1 MLRVLIKRFRRSHFN
16 DPPEVHDRH
25 VIADVA
31 HAGCQ
36 TSLEA
41 ARASTVPMVA
51 SHSGCCAVNEHI
63 RCKPDEVIR
72 AIVDTDGYIGIC
84 CIPSFLGRTGDIEA
98 VLDHVDY
105 VAKTF
110 GVDRVTIGTDTAYAS
125 RAADAE
131 RKKVCGRAKGRVRW
145 VGFWPPDA
153 FPEKYRDDRMVKSLA
168 WTNWPLFTVGLVQ
181 RGYSDEDIQKIL
193 GGNMLRVAR
202 AVLAAGSAGW

>member
-1 MLRVLIKRFRRSHFN
+1 VG
-16 DPPEVHDRH
+16 
-25 VIADVA
+25 VIVDVA
-31 HAGCQ
+31 HAGWQ

-41 ARASTVPMVA
+41 ARVSTVPMVA

-84 CIPSFLGRTGDIEA
+84 CIPSFLGGTGDIAA

-125 RAADAE
+125 RSVDAE
-131 RKKVCGRAKGRVRW
+131 RKKVSGRARGRVRW
-145 VGFWPPDA
+145 GGFWPPDA
-153 FPEKYRDDRMVKSLA
+153 FPEEYRQDRMVKSLA